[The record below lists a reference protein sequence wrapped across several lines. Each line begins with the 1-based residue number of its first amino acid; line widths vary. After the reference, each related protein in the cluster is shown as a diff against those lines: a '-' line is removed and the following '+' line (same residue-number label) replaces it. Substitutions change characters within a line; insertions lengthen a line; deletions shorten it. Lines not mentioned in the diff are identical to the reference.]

1 MTPAGVWSV
10 VSATRDTWHRVTAL
24 LHLTPGCD
32 TISAVVRPPGVT
44 HRHTV
49 TLTLI
54 RSLQHFSLTICCGN
68 TWHICQ
74 PMHSVRI
81 WMTRHRIFRVEFYG
95 VSKSLSPRGGGYRGC
110 GGGAVLIVVAV
121 RRSQAQWN
129 IFIASIR
136 CVLHRT
142 EPDLSSAFSAALVL
156 VFVIM
161 FSLLRTPGRG
171 SRGQVWESISVE
183 KTSCLSVGLIP
194 TPTQCPHQWWH
205 WILNSMNSIQ

>member
-44 HRHTV
+44 QRHTV

-95 VSKSLSPRGGGYRGC
+95 IIKSLSPWWRLSWLWRWWC
-110 GGGAVLIVVAV
+110 VNCWCCQAL
-121 RRSQAQWN
+121 AQWN

-136 CVLHRT
+136 SVLHRT
-142 EPDLSSAFSAALVL
+142 APDLNILRNLGAGVCDNVL
-156 VFVIM
+156 IVTDTGPGITGT
-161 FSLLRTPGRG
+161 SLR
-171 SRGQVWESISVE
+171 I
-183 KTSCLSVGLIP
+183 
-194 TPTQCPHQWWH
+194 
-205 WILNSMNSIQ
+205 N